1 MRVKYTIAISF
12 NLVSILP
19 RHLKVLKWIIAPS
32 RIAPMTVDKRGTFW
46 FSLIAYHNRVVAL
59 RRLCVR
65 LKWQKKMKISFN
77 RWQRL
82 YWKMANVIEE
92 IAYYSLVFSLPC
104 FWSSRFRQDFAK
116 TFGTVIVEDNGYSQ
130 IFINCSK
137 FNCCE
142 SLKNCFF
149 YFYTFCCIDR
159 FFFLS
164 ANILKHSRNT
174 SSALALTDEDE
185 IRNLYAKGTL
195 LSAKHFYEVFTQSI

>member
-1 MRVKYTIAISF
+1 
-12 NLVSILP
+12 
-19 RHLKVLKWIIAPS
+19 
-32 RIAPMTVDKRGTFW
+32 MTVDKRGTFW
-46 FSLIAYHNRVVAL
+46 FSLIAYHNRFVAL

-65 LKWQKKMKISFN
+65 LKRQKKMKISLN

-92 IAYYSLVFSLPC
+92 IAYYSSVFSLPC

-116 TFGTVIVEDNGYSQ
+116 TFGTGIVEDNGYSQ

-149 YFYTFCCIDR
+149 YFYTFCCLDR
-159 FFFLS
+159 FIFFLRTYWS
-164 ANILKHSRNT
+164 ILAILRLHQHSQT
-174 SSALALTDEDE
+174 KKKLE
-185 IRNLYAKGTL
+185 ICTLRETL
-195 LSAKHFYEVFTQSI
+195 LSAKHFYKVFTQSI